1 MYDSGGTALSAAA
14 AGRLRILANALVVLR
29 KRVRPRVPEALGL
42 AWFVVSCT
50 TLILSLVQLHA
61 LVFSNS
67 LVLGRGIGFQAAV
80 AALAFAGISGFV
92 ALAFVMGRPWTK
104 RIGAVLALVD
114 FFVSLFL
121 ALLPVVDAFR
131 SFMFARAFL
140 DGLLIWMATEKDGPL
155 RLPRVNR
162 DLAVVVFVIG
172 GVTAWLG
179 TIYGFGIFQFLINGI
194 VVGSIYVLGA
204 TGLSLIF
211 GIRKFANFAHGELMT
226 FGAYMALFINATRY
240 MALDILW
247 GFIFAIVTTAIVAM
261 ILELVVFRKLAGRGP
276 VPALVA
282 SIGVAIFLQN
292 LVAAIFG
299 TTITT
304 YNLQV
309 SVNIVVVTIDGQPV
323 LTIPPIK
330 GIAVLI
336 VSSLLTLG
344 LHLLLSAT
352 TLGKAMRATAD
363 NADLARA
370 SGINVRNV
378 ILWTWAIGGALAAVA
393 GVLLGVVLDVRTTL
407 GFSVLLFVF
416 AAVIVGGLGS
426 PYGAMLGGLVVGI
439 GEELSVALLA
449 WLGRPSVI
457 GLTYAT
463 AYKPV
468 AAFLIMILVL
478 LLRPEGLA
486 AGKTHVIRAR
496 AKLFRLRWPKGA
508 KAE

>member
-1 MYDSGGTALSAAA
+1 
-14 AGRLRILANALVVLR
+14 
-29 KRVRPRVPEALGL
+29 
-42 AWFVVSCT
+42 
-50 TLILSLVQLHA
+50 
-61 LVFSNS
+61 
-67 LVLGRGIGFQAAV
+67 
-80 AALAFAGISGFV
+80 
-92 ALAFVMGRPWTK
+92 
-104 RIGAVLALVD
+104 
-114 FFVSLFL
+114 
-121 ALLPVVDAFR
+121 
-131 SFMFARAFL
+131 
-140 DGLLIWMATEKDGPL
+140 
-155 RLPRVNR
+155 VNR